1 MNGTHKHGELN
12 MLGWRLRRDP
22 EEGMALMSAMLL
34 MIVITMLSLLVLG
47 FVVSEL
53 RPTLYTNKNI
63 RTSSAAQA
71 GIEATISQI
80 RNATTTD
87 AAGNVVGD
95 IHQLPCYVNGPVE
108 GAPEGTTF
116 TASVSY
122 FAEDPVGRDEE
133 WRADNALRC
142 YTSGATIGLRAVPR
156 YAVVRSEGLD
166 PSAVVMDNVAD
177 RMIEATYTFPLMT
190 RTISGGQILDANS
203 QFCLVAETTS
213 AGSTARFRP
222 ITGELC
228 KEPNERNL
236 WSWRSDYMIHLSSSD
251 LDGRVP
257 LCLSGRATGSTP
269 TRMTLRPC
277 TLGSADPDGQR
288 FAWIGSHT
296 WQGQNAA
303 NTNRANSYIVNSDG
317 TVSNGDYISVST
329 STGNPKPK
337 PLPAVGKG
345 NASYAT
351 SQVVNQAEFG
361 RCLDVTNATISYA
374 FMISYPCKQ
383 DPTGNGAF
391 DWNHKW
397 FYTEPDADLGQTSV
411 VTKIR
416 VNDGTNRCLITPSS
430 AGIVAG
436 TRPSGVNVGS
446 YSAHRFPRFLTSSG
460 ATDCSSQNT
469 QWTRYGNTGDS
480 NEWTIQDRNG
490 RCLSVANIPG
500 LFGWSAI
507 VVQPCDGGDYQ
518 KWNVP
523 DDPNTAAVGDFNEVT
538 NREP

>member
-1 MNGTHKHGELN
+1 MNGTHKHGELS

-166 PSAVVMDNVAD
+166 PSAVVMDDVAD

-213 AGSTARFRP
+213 AGSTARFRS
-222 ITGELC
+222 ITGDLC

-236 WSWRSDYMIHLSSSD
+236 WSWRPDYMIHLSSSD

-257 LCLSGRATGSTP
+257 LCLSGRASGSKP
-269 TRMTLRPC
+269 TRMTLKPC
-277 TLGSADPDGQR
+277 TLGSTDPDGQR
-288 FAWIGSHT
+288 FSWVGSHT

-303 NTNRANSYIVNSDG
+303 NTDYSNSYIVNSDG
-317 TVSNGDYISVST
+317 SVSNGDYISVST
-329 STGNPKPK
+329 STGNPKPV

-345 NASYAT
+345 NASYE
-351 SQVVNQAEFG
+351 SRQVVNQAEFG
-361 RCLDVTNATISYA
+361 RCLDVTNERINYA

-383 DPTGNGAF
+383 DPTGLERF
-391 DWNHKW
+391 SWNHKW
-397 FYTEPDADLGQTSV
+397 YYDEPDADLGQTSMP
-411 VTKIR
+411 TKIR
-416 VNDGTNRCLITPSS
+416 VNNGSDKCLITPSS

-436 TRPSGVNVGS
+436 ERPGGVSYGS
-446 YSAHRFPRFLTSSG
+446 FSAHRL
-460 ATDCSSQNT
+460 
-469 QWTRYGNTGDS
+469 
-480 NEWTIQDRNG
+480 DRK
-490 RCLSVANIPG
+490 SV
-500 LFGWSAI
+500 
-507 VVQPCDGGDYQ
+507 V
-518 KWNVP
+518 
-523 DDPNTAAVGDFNEVT
+523 
-538 NREP
+538 